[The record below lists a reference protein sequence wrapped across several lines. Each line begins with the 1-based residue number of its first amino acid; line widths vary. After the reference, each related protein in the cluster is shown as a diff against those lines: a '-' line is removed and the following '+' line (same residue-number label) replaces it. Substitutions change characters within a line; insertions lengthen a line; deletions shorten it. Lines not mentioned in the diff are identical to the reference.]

1 MIEKTVRKIGDKQN
15 DQTCG
20 FLPES
25 GAVPHM
31 KTKENENMYGNVGF
45 FRVLQCLPSDFLSTC
60 VNDHAAIRKRHGD
73 GERRK

>member
-1 MIEKTVRKIGDKQN
+1 
-15 DQTCG
+15 
-20 FLPES
+20 
-25 GAVPHM
+25 M
-31 KTKENENMYGNVGF
+31 KTKGNENMYGNVGF